1 MKKMK
6 IDNIIIQII
15 GNWIDQMQKKN
26 WLLEEDREYYQYA
39 MEVRLEEILTI
50 ATVFFVIICMRQF
63 VNGLTFLVSFLT
75 LRKRTGGFHMKTF
88 EACYMATVGTFVA
101 VIFVAKYVHTYSKI
115 GFICTCIASVY
126 VVVIGTVN
134 NPDIDMNNSELSVSK
149 KCARIVLT
157 VELLIVIVG
166 MRIKKCKEI
175 VIMISLAIILCSI
188 LMKFAQ
194 LKYQEKMF

>member
-1 MKKMK
+1 MK

-75 LRKRTGGFHMKTF
+75 LRKAGPMR
-88 EACYMATVGTFVA
+88 E
-101 VIFVAKYVHTYSKI
+101 
-115 GFICTCIASVY
+115 
-126 VVVIGTVN
+126 
-134 NPDIDMNNSELSVSK
+134 VSRSSSTLRK
-149 KCARIVLT
+149 ALRRKL
-157 VELLIVIVG
+157 
-166 MRIKKCKEI
+166 
-175 VIMISLAIILCSI
+175 
-188 LMKFAQ
+188 
-194 LKYQEKMF
+194 